1 MPLTNDA
8 LLPFTHLV
16 AEGQHT
22 LCPTMVKYGRLLVR
36 ARRLSNPTWQAHWL
50 DYHALKGLIYKIKS
64 DNDSTSTKHRESSSD
79 EEVPTTNTPALPVP
93 PTTFA
98 APTSGTADATA
109 VAAPTSTT
117 TTTTTTTAM
126 PPPSET
132 NPAALSEQ
140 SRTFFTFLR
149 TELRKVSTFY
159 NNQETFLLNRT
170 NNFAIELH
178 AAEAQDIDEKDVEQK
193 EARVITLSRLME
205 SCKVLYVDLMMLEN
219 FAGTWCSS

>member
-1 MPLTNDA
+1 
-8 LLPFTHLV
+8 
-16 AEGQHT
+16 
-22 LCPTMVKYGRLLVR
+22 
-36 ARRLSNPTWQAHWL
+36 
-50 DYHALKGLIYKIKS
+50 
-64 DNDSTSTKHRESSSD
+64 
-79 EEVPTTNTPALPVP
+79 
-93 PTTFA
+93 
-98 APTSGTADATA
+98 
-109 VAAPTSTT
+109 
-117 TTTTTTTAM
+117 M

>member
-1 MPLTNDA
+1 
-8 LLPFTHLV
+8 
-16 AEGQHT
+16 
-22 LCPTMVKYGRLLVR
+22 MVKYGRLLVR

-79 EEVPTTNTPALPVP
+79 EEVPTTNTHALPVP

-109 VAAPTSTT
+109 ITAPTSATTT